1 MRSLKINQKPFYALN
16 YKGVVDVVD
25 SEGNLTGEK
34 MIEYSKAFTIN
45 ANLSGAKGSSQS
57 EVFGTDI
64 HYDKKFTLT
73 SQEFKRLK
81 LTENSVFFI
90 DKKVEYEDGQPLY
103 NYRVKKIADVI
114 NDVAIAIE
122 RV

>member
-1 MRSLKINQKPFYALN
+1 MN

-64 HYDKKFTLT
+64 HYDKTFTLT

-90 DKKVEYEDGQPLY
+90 DKKVEYENGQPLY

-114 NDVAIAIE
+114 NDVAIAVE

>member
-1 MRSLKINQKPFYALN
+1 MRSLIINQKPFYALN

-64 HYDKKFTLT
+64 HYDKTFTLT

-90 DKKVEYEDGQPLY
+90 DKKVEYENGQPLY

-114 NDVAIAIE
+114 NDVAIAVE